1 MRLVVAGSGPAGI
14 TVAARVR
21 EREPRAQITVLS
33 AEPFPPYSPPAMA
46 DHFLS
51 GRDVTLYWQGADVCA
66 RLGVEERRGVR
77 VTHVHTER
85 RTVTLDGGD
94 TLDYDALVVAT
105 GSRLYAPLPGAELPG
120 VLDFKSLLAATR
132 IVERVRS
139 GEARTA
145 VITGCGFI
153 GVEIALLLADLGVR
167 PTILGRRR
175 WVMPRMLDTETAAVA
190 EAVMRRRGV
199 DVQLGDEAMEFLG
212 DTSVRG
218 LRMNSG
224 RVLTAD
230 LYIAATGVKPNVDLL
245 DGSGITH
252 EWGVHVDDRLRTDA
266 PGVYACG
273 DVAEAADRMSGER
286 YVHAIFPNAVAQA
299 EVVARNVCG
308 GDAVYAGAESMNSL
322 KHLGVPI
329 VAVGAMEGEETF
341 TVRDGDSLRK
351 VFVTDGRITGFR
363 LTGDVRAAGV
373 LRTMMLN
380 REDVGRRGPAL
391 ADPRLGM
398 GGRVW
403 AAMVP
408 GQAA

>member
-1 MRLVVAGSGPAGI
+1 MKLVVAGSGPAGI

-21 EREPRAQITVLS
+21 ERDPRATITVLS

-46 DHFLS
+46 DHFLT
-51 GRDVTLYWQGADVCA
+51 GRDATLYWRGADVCA

-77 VTHVHTER
+77 ATHVDTQR
-85 RTVTLDGGD
+85 RRLTLDDGA
-94 TLDYDALVVAT
+94 TLDYDTLVIAT
-105 GSRLYAPLPGAELPG
+105 GSRLYAPLPGADLPG

-132 IVERVRS
+132 IVERVR
-139 GEARTA
+139 GGQARTA

-218 LRMNSG
+218 LRMRSG
-224 RVLTAD
+224 RVITAD

-308 GDAVYAGAESMNSL
+308 DGAVYAGAESMNSL

-329 VAVGAMEGEETF
+329 VAIGAMEGEETF
-341 TVRDGDSLRK
+341 TARDGDSLRK
-351 VFVTDGRITGFR
+351 VFVSDGRIVGVR
-363 LTGDVRAAGV
+363 LTGDVRAAGM

-380 REDVGRRGPAL
+380 REDVSRRGAEL
-391 ADPRLGM
+391 VDPRLGM

-403 AAMVP
+403 SAMLPGRAA
-408 GQAA
+408 